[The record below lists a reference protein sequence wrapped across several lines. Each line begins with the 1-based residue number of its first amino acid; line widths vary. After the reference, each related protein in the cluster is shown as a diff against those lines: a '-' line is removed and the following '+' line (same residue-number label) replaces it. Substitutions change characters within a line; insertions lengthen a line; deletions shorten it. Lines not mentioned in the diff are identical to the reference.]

1 METEGAFGCSWA
13 GWFGGGDGEEV
24 GAVTLSRMMAG
35 RASGVLGWHFDVAH
49 L

>member
-24 GAVTLSRMMAG
+24 GAVYL
-35 RASGVLGWHFDVAH
+35 V
-49 L
+49 